1 MIFTPVSKNDSTLD
15 FINATVASLTAKFQP
30 CKYYDINDFP
40 TPNLNSFRVN
50 HLNIRSLQKNFD
62 SLQEFLCSLPHL
74 PHIICL
80 SETRLNYLPLTN
92 IELHGY
98 KLLHADSTTR
108 AGGVAI
114 YRSISLTVDIISNPG
129 LDIIGCEN
137 LWIKLN
143 CPDVIIGLIY
153 RHPKNDVKLFLQKLN
168 RSLEQYNN
176 KKVYLIGD
184 INIDIST

>member
-1 MIFTPVSKNDSTLD
+1 M
-15 FINATVASLTAKFQP
+15 
-30 CKYYDINDFP
+30 
-40 TPNLNSFRVN
+40 NSFSVI

-92 IELHGY
+92 IELPGY
-98 KLLHADSTTR
+98 KLLLVDSTTR
-108 AGGVAI
+108 AGGVTI
-114 YRSISLTVDIISNPG
+114 YHSISLTVDIIFNPG
-129 LDIIGCEN
+129 LDIIGCES

-143 CPDVIIGLIY
+143 CPDVITGLIY

-168 RSLEQYNN
+168 TILEQYNN
-176 KKVYLIGD
+176 KKVYLI
-184 INIDIST
+184 